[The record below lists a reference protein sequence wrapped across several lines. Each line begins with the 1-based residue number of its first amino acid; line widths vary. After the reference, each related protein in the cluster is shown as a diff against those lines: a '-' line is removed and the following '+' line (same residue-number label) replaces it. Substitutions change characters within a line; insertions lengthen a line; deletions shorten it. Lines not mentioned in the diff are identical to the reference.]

1 MNTSEFRKE
10 ILMAKDDLDRLWK
23 VAVKYRDLG
32 MDKDTMYSELER
44 IILEFRAKGDEET
57 DDRITDLSDY
67 VIGYCIPEQRLYK
80 DE

>member
-32 MDKDTMYSELER
+32 MDKDTMYSELGR